1 MTALAKIGPVLVAVG
16 LVVLPSVYWLGPTV
30 AYVGTAVTV
39 AGFALLLWSRSRAG
53 TAAGIATGG
62 FDSDGTIEPPD
73 VS

>member
-1 MTALAKIGPVLVAVG
+1 
-16 LVVLPSVYWLGPTV
+16 
-30 AYVGTAVTV
+30 VGTAVTV